1 MKKIIISNKQ
11 LDEAMTIVPKTNNPA
26 DIANMV
32 NTGDTMKQQTIV
44 NPNSNI
50 NSPVSKKNIS
60 ITKDPTGKYNPNDI
74 KAGMEKLGK
83 EQGSLT
89 FVPTRDT
96 LDTSTTNTILEK
108 AYSKKHIEEVRK
120 SNGRVM
126 TKRELMESWGVAG
139 NGTINDVYE
148 IINNKKNEYQ
158 NKFQKAIGSLTQL
171 EEEIKNAINDIKS
184 NLEDLGINVTGMEVE
199 CNDDDFEIFVK
210 TDWVLKGDDYDE
222 NEEDYRKYKYLASVT
237 GAEFSYYRAQQGYK
251 THYANQYSYVHFGL
265 EDDKNPYFKIWGD
278 IPDMNVEDNERY

>member
-60 ITKDPTGKYNPNDI
+60 ITKDSTGKYNPNDI

-89 FVPTRDT
+89 FVPTSDT
-96 LDTSTTNTILEK
+96 GISTTNTLMEK
-108 AYSKKHIEEVRK
+108 TYSKKHIEEVRK
-120 SNGRVM
+120 FNGRVM

>member
-11 LDEAMTIVPKTNNPA
+11 LAETVSPVQPQELNVTQQLYKAGIQAKDNARKGYDPSVITNTGATTNDTVTITAGDNGLKQTDVPKALKAKN
-26 DIANMV
+26 I
-32 NTGDTMKQQTIV
+32 IV
-44 NPNSNI
+44 TPEKSNNSN
-50 NSPVSKKNIS
+50 
-60 ITKDPTGKYNPNDI
+60 DI
-74 KAGMEKLGK
+74 L
-83 EQGSLT
+83 S
-89 FVPTRDT
+89 
-96 LDTSTTNTILEK
+96 TNTIMEK

-158 NKFQKAIGSLTQL
+158 NKFQKAIGSLTQV

-199 CNDDDFEIFVK
+199 CNDDDFEIVVK

-222 NEEDYRKYKYLASVT
+222 NEEDYRKYKYLANVT
-237 GAEFSYYRAQQGYK
+237 GAEFSYYRIQQGYK
-251 THYANQYSYVHFGL
+251 TPYANQYSIVHFGL

-278 IPDMNVEDNERY
+278 IPDMNIEDNERY

>member
-96 LDTSTTNTILEK
+96 LDTSTANTIVEK
-108 AYSKKHIEEVRK
+108 AYSKKYIEEVRGFGK
-120 SNGRVM
+120 VM

-139 NGTINDVYE
+139 NGTINDIYE
-148 IINNKKNEYQ
+148 IINNKKSEYQ
-158 NKFQKAIGSLTQL
+158 NKFQKVIGSLTQV

-199 CNDDDFEIFVK
+199 CNDDDFEIVVK

-222 NEEDYRKYKYLASVT
+222 NEEDYRKYKYLANVT
-237 GAEFSYYRAQQGYK
+237 GTEFSYYRIQQGYK
-251 THYANQYSYVHFGL
+251 TTYANQYSIVHFGL

-278 IPDMNVEDNERY
+278 IPDMNIEDNERY

>member
-11 LDEAMTIVPKTNNPA
+11 LMEDISLAQTGKTSN
-26 DIANMV
+26 
-32 NTGDTMKQQTIV
+32 IV
-44 NPNSNI
+44 NG
-50 NSPVSKKNIS
+50 VSDAAKSVLKN
-60 ITKDPTGKYNPNDI
+60 KLPMYVPNPN
-74 KAGMEKLGK
+74 GGEKGK
-83 EQGSLT
+83 ILNLT
-89 FVPTRDT
+89 ADT
-96 LDTSTTNTILEK
+96 ATGAVTSKDLNIIQNQNPEGVNVVSPATTSTTNTIVEK

-148 IINNKKNEYQ
+148 IINNKKSEYQ
-158 NKFQKAIGSLTQL
+158 NKFQKAIGSLTPV

-199 CNDDDFEIFVK
+199 CNDDDFEILVK

-222 NEEDYRKYKYLASVT
+222 NEEDYRKYKYLASVK
-237 GAEFSYYRAQQGYK
+237 GAEFSYYMAQQGYK
-251 THYANQYSYVHFGL
+251 TPYANQYSIVHFGL